1 MKSESP
7 PSSPPGTGFE
17 VTERVRWADV
27 DKAGIIFFGAYARLI
42 EVAEGE
48 FYRSLGYTYASLD
61 ALGVDL
67 TRVHVEFDFFKPAEL
82 DDQLILRPRVSGVGI
97 HSVRLKINVHRLADQ
112 ALLAEV
118 TLVSACVNN
127 ARKPAP
133 LPEEFAEAL
142 RAQIPRHS

>member
-7 PSSPPGTGFE
+7 PSAPPGTGFE

-61 ALGVDL
+61 ALG
-67 TRVHVEFDFFKPAEL
+67 L
-82 DDQLILRPRVSGVGI
+82 DDQLIVRPRVSGVGI

-142 RAQIPRHS
+142 RAQIPRQS